1 MRFCFISFDQF
12 FETNV
17 KIKIIMS
24 IDNFAKI
31 NESDSTKS
39 STIFFFL
46 YILYS
51 LSIKILVSTNNV
63 FRMKII
69 NFNSY
74 VKIEE

>member
-1 MRFCFISFDQF
+1 
-12 FETNV
+12 
-17 KIKIIMS
+17 MS

-46 YILYS
+46 YISYS